1 MRCSAEIRVYE
12 DPEKV
17 LKCFK
22 AEEEAGNRSTL
33 KVKKQ
38 KDHVSMIID
47 AKDEAAMRAAFN
59 SAMKGL
65 TIYEKMR
72 GL

>member
-1 MRCSAEIRVYE
+1 MKCSAEIKIYE
-12 DPEKV
+12 DPKKV
-17 LKCFK
+17 FKCFK
-22 AEEEAGNRSTL
+22 VEEEVGERSTL

-38 KDHVSMIID
+38 KDHVSMTID
-47 AKDEAAMRAAFN
+47 AKDEVAMRATFN

-65 TIYEKMR
+65 TIYDKMR